1 MSSEIVVLESP
12 GALCEYNGNMAERV
26 GERLLNMGWES
37 LGEGSN
43 AVVYGKDGFD
53 YVIKTVFEVEDTWVS
68 FAHLCMTNEK
78 ARLNPFFPKIHRLF
92 VSKDGS
98 VVAIMERLA
107 YTMSQLYN
115 GGEIIG
121 SRSKN
126 EINNE
131 YGNFSWAVDSKTIR
145 GADLSPEA
153 KEAVRILLDNY
164 EDFDLHG
171 ENFMVRQDGQ
181 LVVIDPV
188 YFTDGPAVKRFN
200 RVSKKKK
207 LFKMAA

>member
-12 GALCEYNGNMAERV
+12 GALREYNGNMAERA

-37 LGEGSN
+37 LGEGTN
-43 AVVYGKDGFD
+43 AVVYGKENYD
-53 YVIKTVFEVEDTWVS
+53 YVIKTVFAEEDTWVS

-78 ARLNPFFPKIHRLF
+78 ARLNPYFPKIHKLF

-107 YTMSQLYN
+107 YTISQLYD
-115 GGEIIG
+115 GRQKVG
-121 SRSKN
+121 SRSRS

-131 YGNFSWAVDSKTIR
+131 YNNFSWAIDCRIIR
-145 GADLSPEA
+145 SSPLSPVA

-164 EDFDLHG
+164 DGFDLHN
-171 ENFMVRQDGQ
+171 ENVMVRQDGQ
-181 LVVIDPV
+181 LVIIDPV
-188 YFTDGPAVKRFN
+188 YFSEGPAVNRFK